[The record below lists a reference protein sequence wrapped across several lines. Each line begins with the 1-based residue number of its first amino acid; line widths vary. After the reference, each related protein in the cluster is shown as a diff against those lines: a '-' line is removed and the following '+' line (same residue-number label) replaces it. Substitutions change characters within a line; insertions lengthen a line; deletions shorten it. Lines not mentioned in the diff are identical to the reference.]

1 MSAQSNLKSLGSAVV
16 ALCFGLAGAISAPA
30 MADEMAYMSANSGE
44 FGAVFGTIDLNTGVF
59 SLLGITEVGPSAM
72 PLSGMADLGGTL
84 YGAPE
89 GTNDTAIYTIN
100 PANGA
105 LTRVGT
111 TGISGFS
118 FGDFGSTTTGLYVVN
133 SSANL
138 YSINPTTGAATL
150 IGSLGIGVGG
160 YTSLSTNASSLDFAA
175 GNNLYT
181 LNTTT
186 GAATLIGALGVGPP
200 PQDVTIQLTALLQEN
215 GTLYGALNPF
225 PCGCLAT
232 VDPTTGAAT
241 IGSDIT
247 GAGVGAGSAYIT
259 GLAMYPLSGGSVIP
273 ETSTWAMMAV
283 GFGLLGLVGY
293 RKTRSDNAL
302 A

>member
-1 MSAQSNLKSLGSAVV
+1 
-16 ALCFGLAGAISAPA
+16 

-59 SLLGITEVGPSAM
+59 SSLGTTAIGGPAM
-72 PLSGMADLGGTL
+72 ALSGMADLGTL
-84 YGAPE
+84 YGAHE
-89 GTNDTAIYTIN
+89 GTNNNAIYTIN

-118 FGDFGSTTTGLYVVN
+118 FGDLGSTTTGLYVVN

-150 IGSLGIGVGG
+150 IGSLDIGVGG

-186 GAATLIGALGVGPP
+186 GAATLIGALSVGPP
-200 PQDVTIQLTALLQEN
+200 PQ
-215 GTLYGALNPF
+215 
-225 PCGCLAT
+225 
-232 VDPTTGAAT
+232 
-241 IGSDIT
+241 
-247 GAGVGAGSAYIT
+247 
-259 GLAMYPLSGGSVIP
+259 
-273 ETSTWAMMAV
+273 TSR
-283 GFGLLGLVGY
+283 Y
-293 RKTRSDNAL
+293 S
-302 A
+302 